1 MYFKPFN
8 SLSIMKKLFFMAS
21 LFIALSSKA
30 QTTTYEYKMFTTIES
45 VVPGGLG
52 RSRLIETEGRDQDV
66 SKDME
71 NFFSLVGINFKNI
84 ESNDKM
90 IAKKM
95 NEYSKDGWD
104 LTQTIPGVYS
114 ADKSTGIFI
123 TRYVFRRPLKN

>member
-1 MYFKPFN
+1 
-8 SLSIMKKLFFMAS
+8 MKKIIVLAYFS
-21 LFIALSSKA
+21 LTIYCLNA
-30 QTTTYEYKMFTTIES
+30 QTTQEYEYKLFTTIES

-52 RSRLIETEGRDQDV
+52 RSRLIETEGREQDV

-84 ESNDKM
+84 ESNDRM
-90 IAKKM
+90 IAKKI
-95 NEYSKDGWD
+95 NEYSKEGWE

-123 TRYVFRRPLKN
+123 TRYVFKRSLKK

>member
-1 MYFKPFN
+1 
-8 SLSIMKKLFFMAS
+8 MKKLFFMAS

>member
-1 MYFKPFN
+1 
-8 SLSIMKKLFFMAS
+8 MKKIIIFGLFLTTIYCAN
-21 LFIALSSKA
+21 A
-30 QTTTYEYKMFTTIES
+30 QTNQEYEYKLFTTIES

-52 RSRLIETEGRDQDV
+52 RSRLIETEGREQDV

-84 ESNDKM
+84 ESNDKV
-90 IAKKM
+90 ITKKI
-95 NEYSKDGWD
+95 NEYSKDGWE

-123 TRYVFRRPLKN
+123 TRYVFKRPVKK